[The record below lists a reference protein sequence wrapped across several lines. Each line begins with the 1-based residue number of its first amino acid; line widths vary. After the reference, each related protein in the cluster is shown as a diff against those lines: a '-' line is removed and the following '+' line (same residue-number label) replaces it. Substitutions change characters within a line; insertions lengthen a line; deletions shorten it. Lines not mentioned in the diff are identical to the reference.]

1 MTGNEIALSA
11 VYLLSQPVN
20 PRDQAFDERRNV
32 MRIQR
37 LAVVLTV
44 INFVLLLFILGLLV
58 RPALSSD
65 VVPVLRAHELQ
76 IVDDQGR
83 GRAQIIIAPAS
94 TLQDGTIYPE
104 TVVFRLSDP
113 NGRPGVK
120 LSTSVDGAILDLTGD
135 SERNEWSGVQ
145 ILGNGSLL
153 KLVNRDG
160 QERILQP

>member
-1 MTGNEIALSA
+1 
-11 VYLLSQPVN
+11 
-20 PRDQAFDERRNV
+20 

-44 INFVLLLFILGLLV
+44 INFVLLMFILVLLI
-58 RPALSSD
+58 RPAVSLD
-65 VVPVLRAHELQ
+65 VAPVLRAHELE
-76 IVDDQGR
+76 IVDDQGN

-94 TLQDGTIYPE
+94 TLPDGTLYPE

-113 NGRPGVK
+113 NGRPAVK
-120 LSTSVDGAILDLTGD
+120 LSASADGAILLLSGD
-135 SERNEWSGVQ
+135 SERTEWSGVQ

-160 QERILQP
+160 QEQIIQP